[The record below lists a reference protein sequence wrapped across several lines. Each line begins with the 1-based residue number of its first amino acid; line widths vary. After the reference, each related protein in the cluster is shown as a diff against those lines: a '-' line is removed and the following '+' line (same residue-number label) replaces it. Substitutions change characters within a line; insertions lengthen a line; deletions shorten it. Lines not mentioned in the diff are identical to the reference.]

1 MEQVATLKR
10 TWYVALVLQIAQKN
24 SWKLFLKL
32 TLVISINYPSFVN
45 DLVNHGMV
53 KNTKTW
59 ISRERNITFLKN
71 KKILKLCL
79 RWHILRNYRFVA
91 QVTFNNNRKKQCKQ
105 FLMSTEKIMPAFFFF
120 FDVQKIQCKI
130 LLMSTEMIVKAILNQ
145 YWPKIEYKQ
154 FIMLRECSVQT
165 NLYASKTFSTKIIF
179 YVTRK
184 QWGDNS

>member
-79 RWHILRNYRFVA
+79 RWRILRKYRFLA
-91 QVTFNNNRKKQCKQ
+91 EVTFNTNRKKQCKQ
-105 FLMSTEKIMPAFFFF
+105 FLMSTEKIMQAFFF

-184 QWGDNS
+184 QWVDNS

>member
-10 TWYVALVLQIAQKN
+10 TWYVALVLQIVQKN

-79 RWHILRNYRFVA
+79 RWRILRNYRFLA
-91 QVTFNNNRKKQCKQ
+91 EVTFNTNRKKQCKQ
-105 FLMSTEKIMPAFFFF
+105 FLMSTEKIMQAFFFF
-120 FDVQKIQCKI
+120 LMCRKSNAKYYWCQQKWSWKPFLINIGLK
-130 LLMSTEMIVKAILNQ
+130 
-145 YWPKIEYKQ
+145 
-154 FIMLRECSVQT
+154 
-165 NLYASKTFSTKIIF
+165 
-179 YVTRK
+179 
-184 QWGDNS
+184 

>member
-79 RWHILRNYRFVA
+79 RWHILRNYRFLA
-91 QVTFNNNRKKQCKQ
+91 QVTFNNNRKKTVQTILNVNRKNNA
-105 FLMSTEKIMPAFFFF
+105 TIFFFF
-120 FDVQKIQCKI
+120 FFWCAENPMQNIIDV
-130 LLMSTEMIVKAILNQ
+130 NRND
-145 YWPKIEYKQ
+145 
-154 FIMLRECSVQT
+154 RESH
-165 NLYASKTFSTKIIF
+165 S
-179 YVTRK
+179 
-184 QWGDNS
+184 